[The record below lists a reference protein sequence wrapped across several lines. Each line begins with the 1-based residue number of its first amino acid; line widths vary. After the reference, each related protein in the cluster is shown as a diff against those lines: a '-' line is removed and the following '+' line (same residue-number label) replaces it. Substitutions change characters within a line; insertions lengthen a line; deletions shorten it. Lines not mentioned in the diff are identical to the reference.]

1 MLFHYVNAQVVHT
14 LLDGLVVSSG
24 GSHISMSSPR
34 QRQLRGDGTV
44 VVAVPAHAG
53 SCAATARAS
62 SPCPRTR
69 AAAPQ
74 RRTRRRRA
82 RADGQLR
89 RGDAVVKDLLCMH
102 LGFRRAGAAA
112 FNNTRDLRAE
122 ELPVFS
128 DRLAIVA
135 QFDANGVCDSF
146 FKPLAWWSRGQWT
159 AVQSAEQTADARGR
173 PQAQAKAKGHAK
185 AKLKGPASTSA
196 KDVLWDRVCGFENK
210 HLQALPAAGSSA

>member
-1 MLFHYVNAQVVHT
+1 MSTFHTWSTRSEPMLLLLVWQSRVCFQYASHRLRAGNLHVHHAQLNAMCAQSCLAFDFNMLSWRWNVLHTVLLHCVNAQVVHT

-24 GSHISMSSPR
+24 GSHLSMSSPR

-89 RGDAVVKDLLCMH
+89 RDDAVVLDLLCMH

-112 FNNTRDLRAE
+112 FNNTRDFRAE

-128 DRLAIVA
+128 DRLAIIA
-135 QFDANGVCDSF
+135 QFDANGVCDF
-146 FKPLAWWSRGQWT
+146 F
-159 AVQSAEQTADARGR
+159 
-173 PQAQAKAKGHAK
+173 
-185 AKLKGPASTSA
+185 
-196 KDVLWDRVCGFENK
+196 
-210 HLQALPAAGSSA
+210 SSL